1 MMQREWDR
9 LSPGQLEAERHLREQ
24 LHRSPGQLEARRH
37 LREQQRAMNVGQLRM
52 IEARRRAVADFA
64 ERPKTKR
71 PIPNYSLP
79 KPGVAMRE
87 QLKEEPKKDRI
98 GFRLVPKT

>member
-1 MMQREWDR
+1 MIQREWGR
-9 LSPGQLEAERHLREQ
+9 LWSPGQLEAERHLREQ
-24 LHRSPGQLEARRH
+24 L
-37 LREQQRAMNVGQLRM
+37 RAMNVEQLRAMNVEQLRM
-52 IEARRRAVADFA
+52 IEARWRAVAGLS

-71 PIPNYSLP
+71 PIPNYSFP

-87 QLKEEPKKDRI
+87 QQKEEPKKAPI